1 MLMKIFLL
9 IFVIALIIWIVG
21 TLIVIRGLEEPK
33 YSVVE
38 KREGYEI
45 REYRSYIVAEVEVE
59 GDMKIALNAG
69 FRQLAGYIFG
79 WNTSKTSVK
88 MTVPVMESR
97 GVSESIKMTV
107 PVMDTSTSSGRRIV
121 AFMMSSQYTLESL
134 PKPTNANIRFRQV
147 EPSRKA
153 VLTYTLYA
161 TESRVEAKKNLL
173 LSLLARDN
181 LTTKWEIISA
191 QYNPPASFPLL
202 RRNEVMIGVE

>member
-1 MLMKIFLL
+1 
-9 IFVIALIIWIVG
+9 
-21 TLIVIRGLEEPK
+21 
-33 YSVVE
+33 
-38 KREGYEI
+38 
-45 REYRSYIVAEVEVE
+45 
-59 GDMKIALNAG
+59 
-69 FRQLAGYIFG
+69 
-79 WNTSKTSVK
+79 

-181 LTTKWEIISA
+181 LTTK
-191 QYNPPASFPLL
+191 
-202 RRNEVMIGVE
+202 